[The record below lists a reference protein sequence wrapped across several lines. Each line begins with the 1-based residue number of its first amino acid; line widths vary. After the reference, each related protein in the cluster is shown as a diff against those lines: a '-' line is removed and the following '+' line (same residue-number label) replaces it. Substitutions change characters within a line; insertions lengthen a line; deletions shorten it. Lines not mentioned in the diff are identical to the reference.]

1 MWKFIHHQVYCD
13 RQSPTTQLCKSYN
26 RYVDVVKLSNNSN
39 KKLYAD
45 DNFRYGCVVLAFR
58 EILTQCHQ
66 QLTRGF
72 GVFPYLVLYYKEACL
87 KF

>member
-26 RYVDVVKLSNNSN
+26 RYVDVVKLSNNNN

-58 EILTQCHQ
+58 EILTQCPSTIDPR
-66 QLTRGF
+66 LWCFPLF
-72 GVFPYLVLYYKEACL
+72 GTKEACL